1 MEQEFRPHPI
11 LVNYE
16 ISADGVV
23 RNRRLKKPIG
33 IVNNHGY
40 LRFGASGRIYYV
52 HRIVYEAFYGLIKD
66 GYVIDHIDSNPLNN
80 AISNLQC
87 ISQSENAKRGK
98 TGTCK
103 SVGKR
108 PVQSFDTA
116 TNEERV
122 FHSMNAA
129 EKYFGICRASIRNV
143 AEGVYQTALSKLNGH
158 RIKFSYA

>member
-1 MEQEFRPHPI
+1 MEQEFRPHPE

-16 ISADGVV
+16 ISRKGVV
-23 RNRRLKKPIG
+23 RHRRLKKPVG
-33 IVNNHGY
+33 FVNNHGY
-40 LRFGASGRIYYV
+40 LCFTAGGKLYLC
-52 HRIVYEAFYGLIKD
+52 HRAVFECYMGPIKD
-66 GYVIDHIDSNPLNN
+66 GCVIDHINSDIQNN
-80 AISNLQC
+80 SLENLQC
-87 ISQSENAKRGK
+87 ISQSDNTRKGK

-108 PVQSFDTA
+108 PVQSFDTT

-129 EKYFGICRASIRNV
+129 GKYFGICMPSVQKV
-143 AEGVYQTALSKLNGH
+143 AEGIYQTAISKKNGH